1 MSIHQQCF
9 RVSVMRKRLL
19 YGLTALLLAGN
30 LQALSVDQEK
40 QQQQQQQQ
48 QQADQLQVQKYQS
61 KGSDNK
67 KSAPSATTFT
77 PTEKIGAGSAVS
89 FPVDI

>member
-1 MSIHQQCF
+1 
-9 RVSVMRKRLL
+9 MRKKLFYVL
-19 YGLTALLLAGN
+19 AGLLLAGN

-40 QQQQQQQQ
+40 QQQQQQ
-48 QQADQLQVQKYQS
+48 ADQLPAQKYQS

-67 KSAPSATTFT
+67 KTAPSATTFT
-77 PTEKIGAGSAVS
+77 PTDKIGADSAVS

>member
-1 MSIHQQCF
+1 
-9 RVSVMRKRLL
+9 MRKRLL

-30 LQALSVDQEK
+30 LQALSVDREK
-40 QQQQQQQQ
+40 QQQQP
-48 QQADQLQVQKYQS
+48 QADQQQVQKYQS

>member
-1 MSIHQQCF
+1 
-9 RVSVMRKRLL
+9 MRKKLCYVL
-19 YGLTALLLAGN
+19 AGLLLAGN

-48 QQADQLQVQKYQS
+48 QADPLPEQKYQS

-67 KSAPSATTFT
+67 KTAPSATTFT
-77 PTEKIGAGSAVS
+77 PTDKIGADSAVS

>member
-1 MSIHQQCF
+1 MRIHQQHF
-9 RVSVMRKRLL
+9 RMSVMRKRLL

-40 QQQQQQQQ
+40 QQQQPQG
-48 QQADQLQVQKYQS
+48 DQLQVQKYQS
-61 KGSDNK
+61 KGNDKK

-77 PTEKIGAGSAVS
+77 PTEKIGADSAVS

>member
-1 MSIHQQCF
+1 MRIHQQHF

-40 QQQQQQQQ
+40 QQQQQQQPQ
-48 QQADQLQVQKYQS
+48 GDQLQVQKYQS
-61 KGSDNK
+61 KGNDKK

-77 PTEKIGAGSAVS
+77 PTEKIGADSAVS

>member
-1 MSIHQQCF
+1 
-9 RVSVMRKRLL
+9 MRKKLFYVL
-19 YGLTALLLAGN
+19 AGLLLAGN

-48 QQADQLQVQKYQS
+48 SDQLPVQKYQS
-61 KGSDNK
+61 TGNDNK
-67 KSAPSATTFT
+67 KTAPAATTFT
-77 PTEKIGAGSAVS
+77 PTDKIGADSAVS

>member
-1 MSIHQQCF
+1 
-9 RVSVMRKRLL
+9 MRKRLL
-19 YGLTALLLAGN
+19 YGLTALLLVGN
-30 LQALSVDQEK
+30 LQALSVDREK
-40 QQQQQQQQ
+40 QQQQ

-77 PTEKIGAGSAVS
+77 PTEKIGADSAVS

>member
-1 MSIHQQCF
+1 
-9 RVSVMRKRLL
+9 MRKRLL

-40 QQQQQQQQ
+40 QQQQQ

>member
-1 MSIHQQCF
+1 MRSNEQALTAFQGG
-9 RVSVMRKRLL
+9 VMRKKLFYVL
-19 YGLTALLLAGN
+19 AGLLLAGN

-40 QQQQQQQQ
+40 QQQQPQG
-48 QQADQLQVQKYQS
+48 DQLQVQKYQS
-61 KGSDNK
+61 KGNDKN

-77 PTEKIGAGSAVS
+77 PTEKIGADSAVS

>member
-1 MSIHQQCF
+1 MRIHQQHF

-30 LQALSVDQEK
+30 LQALSVDREK
-40 QQQQQQQQ
+40 QQQQP
-48 QQADQLQVQKYQS
+48 QADQLQVQKYQS

>member
-1 MSIHQQCF
+1 
-9 RVSVMRKRLL
+9 MRKKLFYVL
-19 YGLTALLLAGN
+19 AGLLLAGN

-40 QQQQQQQQ
+40 QQQQQQ
-48 QQADQLQVQKYQS
+48 ADQLPVQKYQS

-67 KSAPSATTFT
+67 KTAPSATTFT
-77 PTEKIGAGSAVS
+77 PTDKIGADSAVS

>member
-1 MSIHQQCF
+1 
-9 RVSVMRKRLL
+9 MRKRLL

-40 QQQQQQQQ
+40 QQQQQQQ

-77 PTEKIGAGSAVS
+77 PTEKIGADSAVS

>member
-1 MSIHQQCF
+1 MRSNEHSSTVFQG
-9 RVSVMRKRLL
+9 SVMRKRLL

-40 QQQQQQQQ
+40 QQQQP
-48 QQADQLQVQKYQS
+48 QADQLQVQKYQS
-61 KGSDNK
+61 KGNDKK